1 MNAGD
6 HFTLTVAFGEK
17 ITNSNA
23 INRGI
28 EAGKRFYKGQKWMG
42 KFAPFIIV
50 RRALFRIS
58 GKGET
63 KGRARASNFHWG
75 NNFSR
80 ERLEHRANKRLVC
93 YEIRNPRH
101 ETLAFGIIAG
111 CPWLL
116 RPYSSICKTPI
127 RVARRRRRGI
137 NRNKFRDLLG
147 KGYERVGEESCLLV
161 ST

>member
-1 MNAGD
+1 MDGG
-6 HFTLTVAFGEK
+6 HIRTVY
-17 ITNSNA
+17 
-23 INRGI
+23 NRS
-28 EAGKRFYKGQKWMG
+28 
-42 KFAPFIIV
+42 
-50 RRALFRIS
+50 RRVLFRIS
-58 GKGET
+58 SKGET
-63 KGRARASNFHWG
+63 KGRASNFHWG

-161 ST
+161 SA